1 MPPGSGEEVRIDLF
15 EQEERAAKRPTR
27 RRSRASTVA
36 PIQAFVFA
44 PPTAARL
51 AFVVLPTAAA
61 ELAAGC
67 PAIEFTGCLP
77 GPRNILRT
85 DWSLG

>member
-36 PIQAFVFA
+36 PIQAFVCA
-44 PPTAARL
+44 PPTAGPPGHRRASN
-51 AFVVLPTAAA
+51 
-61 ELAAGC
+61 GC
-67 PAIEFTGCLP
+67 G
-77 GPRNILRT
+77 
-85 DWSLG
+85 